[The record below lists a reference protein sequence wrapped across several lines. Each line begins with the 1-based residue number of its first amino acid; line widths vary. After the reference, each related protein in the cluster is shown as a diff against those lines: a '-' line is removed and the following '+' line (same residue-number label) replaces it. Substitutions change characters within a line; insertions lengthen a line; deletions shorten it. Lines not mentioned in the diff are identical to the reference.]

1 MSVSICCWPG
11 RQTERIWAGS
21 GRLAGGKLAVFTI
34 FLTVIFSIFGLLL
47 LGILH
52 GDVLIVVTH
61 FRAVAMDSVLVVMA
75 AGGLAVLIERLRD

>member
-1 MSVSICCWPG
+1 
-11 RQTERIWAGS
+11 
-21 GRLAGGKLAVFTI
+21 VFTI

-47 LGILH
+47 LGIVH

-61 FRAVAMDSVLVVMA
+61 FRDVAMDSVLVVMA